1 MQEKMKK
8 IIAIVGMP
16 GAGKSEAAAY
26 FKKKNIPVVRF
37 GDLAEETLKQE
48 GLSVTPENERAV
60 RERLRKE
67 LGMEAFA
74 IKAKPKIDALLAE
87 NELVVLDGLY
97 SWEEYVY
104 LIKYFPD
111 MVLVHIYASPRVR
124 YARLS
129 KRAVR
134 PLSPDQARA
143 RDMAEIEHLHKAGPI
158 VIADYLIMNEK
169 GIDSLNDELRVFLDN
184 LVAGKEMSN

>member
-1 MQEKMKK
+1 MKK

-16 GAGKSEAAAY
+16 GAGKSEAAAF
-26 FKKKNIPVVRF
+26 FKNKNIPVVRF

-48 GLSVTPENERAV
+48 GLDVTPENERKV

-67 LGMEAFA
+67 YGMEAFA
-74 IKAKPKIDALLAE
+74 IKARPKIEMLLSE

-111 MVLVHIYASPRVR
+111 MVLVHIYASPKVR
-124 YARLS
+124 YERLS

-134 PLSPDQARA
+134 PLNPDQARA

-158 VIADYLIMNEK
+158 VIADYLINNEN
-169 GIDSLNDELRVFLDN
+169 GIEDLHEN
-184 LVAGKEMSN
+184 LESFIKKI

>member
-1 MQEKMKK
+1 MKK

-26 FKKKNIPVVRF
+26 FKSKNIPVVRF

-48 GLSVTPENERAV
+48 GLSVTPDNERKV

-74 IKAKPKIDALLAE
+74 IKARPKIEALLSE
-87 NELVVLDGLY
+87 NEMVVLDGLY

-111 MVLVHIYASPRVR
+111 MVLVHIYASPKVR
-124 YARLS
+124 YERLS
-129 KRAVR
+129 KRAIR
-134 PLSPDQARA
+134 PLSPEQARV

-158 VIADYLIMNEK
+158 VIADFLINNEK
-169 GIDSLNDELRVFLDN
+169 DIDSLNGELRIFLDN
-184 LVAGKEMSN
+184 LAVG